1 MTKPYLLKS
10 KRYFD
15 KRGFFQELFY
25 KKILIQSQYLQL

>member
-15 KRGFFQELFY
+15 KEVFSRTFF